1 MHLQIIRFSLVD
13 HQSLTFF
20 HSSAGPQS
28 GWQLTAL
35 NFRIDFFKSQW
46 LTNYQQSICV
56 SIELVITDGMG
67 DTAEVVRS
75 SFGELKRLMCNWRV
89 NWGKQFSPFPSFIDS
104 FNCMR
109 PFSRVIIREIKL
121 LFPENVVLVLT
132 SAIAAFSLAKEMKM
146 FSNSVL

>member
-75 SFGELKRLMCNWRV
+75 SFGELKRLMCN
-89 NWGKQFSPFPSFIDS
+89 
-104 FNCMR
+104 
-109 PFSRVIIREIKL
+109 
-121 LFPENVVLVLT
+121 
-132 SAIAAFSLAKEMKM
+132 
-146 FSNSVL
+146 